1 MVASIN
7 DSASSAFP
15 SRSMRR
21 MARPHTHVRRILI
34 WNRYEVQLVE
44 IIRAEYSTDP
54 ADWGY
59 PENSKHLDDE
69 VPF

>member
-1 MVASIN
+1 MIPSIIPEN
-7 DSASSAFP
+7 LSGREAMLIYDFITA
-15 SRSMRR
+15 
-21 MARPHTHVRRILI
+21 IQNEI
-34 WNRYEVQLVE
+34 WNLYEVQLLE

-59 PENSKHLDDE
+59 PGNSENLDDE

>member
-1 MVASIN
+1 MISSIIPEN
-7 DSASSAFP
+7 LSGREAMLIYDFITAI
-15 SRSMRR
+15 
-21 MARPHTHVRRILI
+21 HDEI

-54 ADWGY
+54 ADWKY
-59 PENSKHLDDE
+59 SISNEDPDDD

>member
-1 MVASIN
+1 MIPSIIPEN
-7 DSASSAFP
+7 LSGREAMLIYDFITA
-15 SRSMRR
+15 
-21 MARPHTHVRRILI
+21 IQDQI

-54 ADWGY
+54 PDWGY
-59 PENSKHLDDE
+59 LENRENLDDE

>member
-1 MVASIN
+1 MLIYDFITAIQ
-7 DSASSAFP
+7 DQ
-15 SRSMRR
+15 
-21 MARPHTHVRRILI
+21 I

-44 IIRAEYSTDP
+44 IIRAEYSTNP

-59 PENSKHLDDE
+59 LENSENLDDE

>member
-1 MVASIN
+1 MIPENLSGHEAMLIY
-7 DSASSAFP
+7 DFITA
-15 SRSMRR
+15 
-21 MARPHTHVRRILI
+21 IQDEI
-34 WNRYEVQLVE
+34 WNRYEVQLVK

-59 PENSKHLDDE
+59 PENGEHLDDE

>member
-1 MVASIN
+1 MIPSIIPEN
-7 DSASSAFP
+7 LSGREAMLIYDFITA
-15 SRSMRR
+15 
-21 MARPHTHVRRILI
+21 IQDQI

-44 IIRAEYSTDP
+44 IIRAEYSTNP

-59 PENSKHLDDE
+59 PENSENLDDE

>member
-1 MVASIN
+1 MIPSIIPEN
-7 DSASSAFP
+7 LSGHEAMLIYDFITA
-15 SRSMRR
+15 
-21 MARPHTHVRRILI
+21 IQDEI

-44 IIRAEYSTDP
+44 LMRAENSTDP

-59 PENSKHLDDE
+59 PENSEHLDDE

>member
-1 MVASIN
+1 MIHSIIPEN
-7 DSASSAFP
+7 LSAREAMLIYDFIT
-15 SRSMRR
+15 
-21 MARPHTHVRRILI
+21 AIQDEI

-59 PENSKHLDDE
+59 PEKSETLDDE
-69 VPF
+69 TPF

>member
-1 MVASIN
+1 MIPSIIPEN
-7 DSASSAFP
+7 LSGREAMLIYNFLSA
-15 SRSMRR
+15 
-21 MARPHTHVRRILI
+21 IQDEI

-44 IIRAEYSTDP
+44 IMRAEYSTDP

-59 PENSKHLDDE
+59 SENRENLDDE

>member
-1 MVASIN
+1 MIQSIIPE
-7 DSASSAFP
+7 DLSGREALLIYEFIC
-15 SRSMRR
+15 
-21 MARPHTHVRRILI
+21 TIQDEI

-54 ADWGY
+54 ADWEY
-59 PENSKHLDDE
+59 PENSGNLDDE